1 MDVLV
6 VEDEPRMAQLIR
18 RGLVAEGFG
27 AEIVSTG
34 EDALRLAAAEPYDAI
49 LLDIMLPGI
58 DGFETC
64 RRLREA
70 GVAAPVLM
78 LTARESVEDRVAG
91 LDSGADDYLMKPF
104 AFKELVA
111 RLRALQRRGHRLAD
125 AVLEVDDLRLD
136 PVAQRVHR
144 GEVEIALSPI
154 EYAVLHVLLQ
164 RPEQVLSRQDILRL
178 AWGTTEA
185 KSSNLVDVHVKHLR
199 QKIDAP
205 FGRRSLETVR
215 GRGYRLRMQGP
226 V

>member
-1 MDVLV
+1 LV
-6 VEDEPRMAQLIR
+6 VEDEVKMAALIR
-18 RGLVAEGFG
+18 RGLSEQGLTVDVAG
-27 AEIVSTG
+27 AG
-34 EDALRLAAAEPYDAI
+34 EEAIGMARASNYDAI
-49 LLDIMLPGI
+49 VLDVMLPGI